1 MNMNDWENQK
11 LVGINKMDGH
21 TVYPPFDDKDDAIT
35 GERSASPYF
44 KLLNGA
50 WKFEYFTGPDT
61 LPEDFFE
68 EDFDCS
74 EWDDIVVPSNWQ
86 MKGYGNPH
94 YTNINYPI
102 PVNPPFVPSENP
114 TGCYIREFEIDES
127 WQDRRIMLKF
137 DGVDSFMYVWVNGQL
152 AGMSKGSRNPAE
164 FDITDIAQVGLN
176 RITVQVLQ
184 WSDGTYL
191 EDQDM
196 WWLSGIFRDVS
207 VMALP
212 EVDLF
217 DIFAKPLLDK
227 KYKNGILELEIEVR
241 NWMEKDV
248 RDLVVEAELFD
259 KCGRSVFKKPL
270 SAKTSVKEAKSAK
283 VRLEAEVRD
292 VMKWSAETPDLY
304 TLFLTL
310 KNSYGVIEYKS
321 LRIGFRTM
329 ELKNGNFLV
338 NGVPVMLRG
347 VNRHE
352 FQTDLGRAVTYDSI
366 MEDILQMKRH
376 NINAIRTCHYPD
388 SEMFYEICD
397 RYGLYVMC
405 EADLE
410 SHGFGYEEGKNP
422 SMWPEWER
430 ACVDRMQRMVEAF
443 KNHASIIFWSLGNEA
458 GYGINHKKMYAWTKK
473 RDNTRLVHYERDQ
486 MAETADVVSTMYS
499 APEFIVDTIIP
510 ERCKPSKKPYL
521 LCEYA
526 HAMGNGPGGLEDYWQ
541 TFYAH
546 KEIQGGFVWEW
557 CDHGIRTQDEDGC
570 EYFAYGG
577 DFGDTPNDGNF
588 IADGLV
594 FPDKSASPGLVEL
607 KKVIAP
613 VRVTA
618 KNLKKGIVNVANHY
632 DFITLEHLNV
642 VWSVS
647 ENGTVIQ
654 SGTIAPL
661 KIKARSNEDVVI
673 PFVMPE
679 NPKPGAEYFLNIS
692 FLLGMDTLWARCGH
706 EIAWGQLALPVKAAA
721 KKPSVSRSRAVVE
734 MDEDENFL
742 YIAADETFFEFDRHS
757 GTIANWMIDGLPLLE
772 AGPKLNIFRATTDN
786 DRSGAGM
793 AAKWK
798 AAYYHQLTHS
808 VRDVAF
814 DPATATVKVITRV
827 APPVLQW
834 GIECEYVYRFL
845 PDGSYTLELSG
856 KPVGEGMPP
865 FPRLGFQLALPEA
878 MDNVQWFGL
887 GPGESYVDT
896 REAQRVGLYK
906 AGVDSLSTEYTYPQ
920 ENGNRSEV
928 RRAAFYDLHMA
939 GFAVTGLDGMLFN
952 FSAHRFTPE
961 AIEAA
966 KHPHEIEEGENICLN
981 LDWKQQGIGS
991 SSCGP
996 YLPEKYQIPAEP
1008 FRFGMK
1014 FRGFRPNELND
1025 ISFFKMI

>member
-1 MNMNDWENQK
+1 MKDWENQK
-11 LVGINKMDGH
+11 LTGINKMEGH
-21 TVYPPFDDKDDAIT
+21 TFCPPFDGRTEALT
-35 GERSASPYF
+35 GERSSSPYF

-50 WKFEYFTGPDT
+50 WKFEYFASPESA
-61 LPEDFFE
+61 PEDFFE

-94 YTNINYPI
+94 YTNVVYPI

-114 TGCYIREFEIDES
+114 TGCYIREFEIEES
-127 WQDRRIMLKF
+127 WQDRRIVLRF
-137 DGVDSFMYVWVNGQL
+137 DGVDSFFYVWVNGQL

-164 FDITDIAQVGLN
+164 FDITDIAQIGPN

-207 VMALP
+207 VTAYP
-212 EVDLF
+212 EIDIF
-217 DIFAKPLLDK
+217 DIFAKPLLDR
-227 KYKNGILELEIEVR
+227 KYKNGQLELELEIR
-241 NWMEKDV
+241 NRMEKAGN
-248 RDLVVEAELFD
+248 DLVVEAELFD
-259 KCGRSVFKKPL
+259 KFGRAVFREPL
-270 SAKTSVKEAKSAK
+270 SAKTSVKAGKSAL
-283 VRLEAEVRD
+283 VRMNAEIRNVL
-292 VMKWSAETPDLY
+292 KWSAETPDLY
-304 TLFLTL
+304 TLLLTL
-310 KNSYGVIEYKS
+310 KNRYGVIECKS

-329 ELKNGNFLV
+329 ELRDGNFLV
-338 NGVPVMLRG
+338 NGVPIMIRG

-352 FQTDLGRAVTYDSI
+352 FQTDLGRAVTYDAI
-366 MEDILQMKRH
+366 LEDILLMKRN

-388 SEMFYEICD
+388 CEMFYEICD

-410 SHGFGYEEGKNP
+410 THGFGYAEGKNP
-422 SMWPEWER
+422 SMWPEWEHPFLE
-430 ACVDRMQRMVEAF
+430 RMQRMVETF

-458 GYGINHKKMYAWTKK
+458 GYGINHRKMYEWTKK

-486 MAETADVVSTMYS
+486 MAETADVLSTMYS
-499 APEFIVDTIIP
+499 APEFIVNTIIP
-510 ERCKPSKKPYL
+510 ERCRPTGKPFI

-557 CDHGIRTQDEDGC
+557 CDHGIRTRDEDGC

-577 DFGDTPNDGNF
+577 DFGETPNDGNF

-594 FPDKSASPGLVEL
+594 LPDKTPSPGLMEL

-618 KNLKKGIVNVANHY
+618 GNLKKGIVHVENHY
-632 DFITLEHLNV
+632 DFLTLEHLNV
-642 VWSVS
+642 VWSIS

-654 SGTIAPL
+654 SGSIPPLAIA
-661 KIKARSNEDVVI
+661 ARTGADVAI
-673 PFVMPE
+673 PFVMPPH
-679 NPKPGAEYFLNIS
+679 PKPGAEYFLNLS
-692 FLLGMDTLWARCGH
+692 FLLGADTLWARCGH
-706 EIAWGQLALPVKAAA
+706 EIAWAQLALDLKAAA
-721 KKPSVSRSRAVVE
+721 PKTAASRPASSPVE
-734 MDEDENFL
+734 MEEDADFL
-742 YIAADETFFEFDRHS
+742 YIAADETFFEFDRRT
-757 GTIANWMIDGLPLLE
+757 GTLASWMIDGLPLLE
-772 AGPKLNIFRATTDN
+772 SGPRLNLFRATTDN
-786 DRSGAGM
+786 DRGHSGM
-793 AAKWK
+793 AAQWK
-798 AAYYHQLTHS
+798 KAYYHQITHT
-808 VRDVAF
+808 VKDIAF
-814 DPATATVKVITRV
+814 DPDKARIRVLTRV

-834 GIECEYVYRFL
+834 GIDCEYIYQFL
-845 PDGSYTLELSG
+845 PDGSFTLELSG
-856 KPVGEGMPP
+856 KPAGDDMPP
-865 FPRLGFQLALPEA
+865 FPRLGFRLALPEA

-887 GPGESYVDT
+887 GPGESYPDT
-896 REAQRVGLYK
+896 KEAQRVGLYK
-906 AGVDSLSTEYTYPQ
+906 APVDALYTPYTYPQ

-928 RRAAFYDLHMA
+928 RRAAFYDLHMG
-939 GFAVTGLDGMLFN
+939 GFLVTGLNGMRFN

-961 AIEAA
+961 ALEAA
-966 KHPHEIEEGENICLN
+966 KHPHEIEESETICLN
-981 LDWKQQGIGS
+981 LDWKQQGVGS

-996 YLPEKYQIPAEP
+996 ALPEKYQIPVKP

-1025 ISFFKMI
+1025 GSFFQLL

>member
-1 MNMNDWENQK
+1 MNDWENQK

-304 TLFLTL
+304 TLLLTL

-772 AGPKLNIFRATTDN
+772 AGPRLNIFRATTDN

-928 RRAAFYDLHMA
+928 RRTAFYDLHMA

>member
-1 MNMNDWENQK
+1 MNDWENQK

-304 TLFLTL
+304 TLLLTL

-338 NGVPVMLRG
+338 NGVPGHAPRRQPPRVPDRP
-347 VNRHE
+347 
-352 FQTDLGRAVTYDSI
+352 
-366 MEDILQMKRH
+366 
-376 NINAIRTCHYPD
+376 RTC
-388 SEMFYEICD
+388 
-397 RYGLYVMC
+397 R
-405 EADLE
+405 
-410 SHGFGYEEGKNP
+410 
-422 SMWPEWER
+422 
-430 ACVDRMQRMVEAF
+430 
-443 KNHASIIFWSLGNEA
+443 
-458 GYGINHKKMYAWTKK
+458 
-473 RDNTRLVHYERDQ
+473 
-486 MAETADVVSTMYS
+486 
-499 APEFIVDTIIP
+499 
-510 ERCKPSKKPYL
+510 
-521 LCEYA
+521 
-526 HAMGNGPGGLEDYWQ
+526 
-541 TFYAH
+541 
-546 KEIQGGFVWEW
+546 
-557 CDHGIRTQDEDGC
+557 
-570 EYFAYGG
+570 
-577 DFGDTPNDGNF
+577 
-588 IADGLV
+588 
-594 FPDKSASPGLVEL
+594 
-607 KKVIAP
+607 
-613 VRVTA
+613 
-618 KNLKKGIVNVANHY
+618 NV
-632 DFITLEHLNV
+632 
-642 VWSVS
+642 
-647 ENGTVIQ
+647 
-654 SGTIAPL
+654 
-661 KIKARSNEDVVI
+661 
-673 PFVMPE
+673 
-679 NPKPGAEYFLNIS
+679 
-692 FLLGMDTLWARCGH
+692 
-706 EIAWGQLALPVKAAA
+706 
-721 KKPSVSRSRAVVE
+721 
-734 MDEDENFL
+734 
-742 YIAADETFFEFDRHS
+742 
-757 GTIANWMIDGLPLLE
+757 
-772 AGPKLNIFRATTDN
+772 
-786 DRSGAGM
+786 
-793 AAKWK
+793 
-798 AAYYHQLTHS
+798 
-808 VRDVAF
+808 
-814 DPATATVKVITRV
+814 
-827 APPVLQW
+827 
-834 GIECEYVYRFL
+834 
-845 PDGSYTLELSG
+845 
-856 KPVGEGMPP
+856 
-865 FPRLGFQLALPEA
+865 
-878 MDNVQWFGL
+878 
-887 GPGESYVDT
+887 
-896 REAQRVGLYK
+896 
-906 AGVDSLSTEYTYPQ
+906 
-920 ENGNRSEV
+920 
-928 RRAAFYDLHMA
+928 
-939 GFAVTGLDGMLFN
+939 
-952 FSAHRFTPE
+952 
-961 AIEAA
+961 
-966 KHPHEIEEGENICLN
+966 
-981 LDWKQQGIGS
+981 
-991 SSCGP
+991 
-996 YLPEKYQIPAEP
+996 
-1008 FRFGMK
+1008 
-1014 FRGFRPNELND
+1014 
-1025 ISFFKMI
+1025 

>member
-1 MNMNDWENQK
+1 MNDWENQK
-11 LVGINKMDGH
+11 LVGINKLDGH
-21 TVYPPFDDKDDAIT
+21 TVYAPFDDRTDAMN

-50 WKFEYFTGPDT
+50 WKFEYFPGPNT
-61 LPEDFFE
+61 LPPDFFE

-94 YTNINYPI
+94 YTNIMYPF
-102 PVNPPFVPSENP
+102 PVDPPHVPSENP

-127 WQDRRIMLKF
+127 WEDRRILLKF
-137 DGVDSFMYVWVNGQL
+137 DGVDSFLYVWVNGQL
-152 AGMSKGSRNPAE
+152 AGMSKGSRNCAE
-164 FDITDIAQVGLN
+164 FDITDIAQLGLN
-176 RITVQVLQ
+176 RVTVQVLQ

-212 EVDLF
+212 QLDLY
-217 DIFAKPLLDK
+217 DVFAKPLLDK
-227 KYKNGILELEIEVR
+227 NYRNGKLDLEIEVK
-241 NWMEKDV
+241 NFLEEDAE
-248 RDLVVEAELFD
+248 DLVVEAELFD
-259 KCGRSVFKKPL
+259 KYGNPVFRKPL
-270 SAKTSVKEAKSAK
+270 SGKLSVKEGRSAK
-283 VRLEAEVRD
+283 LSLDAEIKN

-304 TLFLTL
+304 TLLLAL
-310 KNSYGVIEYKS
+310 KQKKEVIEYKS
-321 LRIGFRTM
+321 LKIGFRTM

-338 NGVPVMLRG
+338 NGVAVMLRG

-352 FQTDLGRAVTYDSI
+352 FQTDLGRAVTHDAI
-366 MEDILQMKRH
+366 LEDILQMKRH

-388 SEMFYEICD
+388 SEMFYEMCD

-410 SHGFGYEEGKNP
+410 THGFGYEEGKNP
-422 SMWPEWER
+422 SMWPDWER

-443 KNHASIIFWSLGNEA
+443 KNHASILFWSLGNEA
-458 GYGINHKKMYAWTKK
+458 GYGVNHKKMYEWTKK

-486 MAETADVVSTMYS
+486 MAETADVISTMYS
-499 APEFIVDTIIP
+499 APEYIVDHILP
-510 ERCKPSKKPYL
+510 ERCKKTKKPYL

-526 HAMGNGPGGLEDYWQ
+526 HAMGNGPGGLEDYWR

-557 CDHGIRTQDEDGC
+557 CDHGIRTQDEDGQ

-607 KKVIAP
+607 KKVIEP
-613 VRVTA
+613 VRVSA
-618 KNLKKGIVNVANHY
+618 KDLKKGILSVTNHY
-632 DFITLEHLNV
+632 DFVSLEHLNI

-647 ENGTVIQ
+647 ENGSPVQ

-661 KIKARSNEDVVI
+661 GIPARTTGEMAV
-673 PFVMPE
+673 PFVLPA

-706 EIAWGQLALPVKAAA
+706 EIAWAQFALPVKSAA
-721 KKPSVSRSRAVVE
+721 KKAQPSKSKAVVE
-734 MDEDENFL
+734 MDEDDDTL
-742 YIAADETFFEFDRHS
+742 YIAADETFFEFDKQT
-757 GTIANWMIDGLPLLE
+757 GTIAHWTVDGLPLLE

-786 DRSGAGM
+786 DRGGAGM

-798 AAYYHQLTHS
+798 AAHYHQMMHRVEAIS
-808 VRDVAF
+808 YDAKK
-814 DPATATVKVITRV
+814 AQIKVLTRV
-827 APPVLQW
+827 APPVHRF
-834 GIECEYVYRFL
+834 GISCEYTYQFL
-845 PDGSYTLELSG
+845 PDGSYTLEIAG
-856 KPVGEGMPP
+856 MPQGEGLVP
-865 FPRLGFQLALPEA
+865 FPRLGFHLALPEE

-887 GPGESYVDT
+887 GPGESYSDT
-896 REAQRVGLYK
+896 KQAQRVGLFK
-906 AGVDSLSTEYTYPQ
+906 MSVDSLNTEYTYPQ

-928 RRAAFYDLHMA
+928 RRAAFFDQHMA
-939 GFAVTGLDGMLFN
+939 GFLVSGLNGAHFN
-952 FSAHRFTPE
+952 FGAHRYSQE
-961 AIEAA
+961 MLEAA
-966 KHPHEIEEGENICLN
+966 KHPHEIEDSDRIHLN
-981 LDWKQQGIGS
+981 LDWMQQGVGS

-996 YLPEKYQIPAEP
+996 YLPEQYQIPLKE

-1025 ISFFKMI
+1025 SSFFSLI

>member
-1 MNMNDWENQK
+1 MKDWENQK
-11 LVGINKMDGH
+11 LTGINKMEGH
-21 TVYPPFDDKDDAIT
+21 AVYPPFDDKTDAMS
-35 GERSASPYF
+35 GERSTSPYF

-50 WKFEYFTGPDT
+50 WKFEYFPTPDS
-61 LPEDFFE
+61 LPENFFD

-127 WQDRRIMLKF
+127 WEDRRIVLKF
-137 DGVDSFMYVWVNGQL
+137 DGVDSFFYVWVNGQL

-164 FDITDIAQVGLN
+164 FDITDIAQSGLN
-176 RITVQVLQ
+176 RVTVQVLQ

-207 VMALP
+207 VTAYP
-212 EVDLF
+212 EIDLF

-227 KYKNGILELEIEVR
+227 KYKNGQLELEIEVR
-241 NWMEKDV
+241 NQMEKV
-248 RDLVVEAELFD
+248 VNDLVVEAELFD
-259 KCGRSVFKKPL
+259 KSGRAVFREPL
-270 SAKTSVKEAKSAK
+270 SAKVSVKAEKSAL
-283 VRLEAEVRD
+283 VRMNAEIRN

-304 TLFLTL
+304 TLLLTL
-310 KNSYGVIEYKS
+310 KNRYGVIEYKS

-329 ELKNGNFLV
+329 ELKDGNFLV
-338 NGVPVMLRG
+338 NGVPVMIRG

-352 FQTDLGRAVTYDSI
+352 FQTDLGRAVTYDAI
-366 MEDILQMKRH
+366 IEDILQMKRH

-430 ACVDRMQRMVEAF
+430 PFLDRMQRMVEAF

-458 GYGINHKKMYAWTKK
+458 GYGINHKKMYEWTKK

-486 MAETADVVSTMYS
+486 MAETADVISTMYS
-499 APEFIVDTIIP
+499 APEFIEETIIP
-510 ERCKPSKKPYL
+510 ERCRPSGKPYL

-546 KEIQGGFVWEW
+546 KETQGGFVWEW

-594 FPDKSASPGLVEL
+594 FPDKSPSPGLLEL

-618 KNLKKGIVNVANHY
+618 KNLKKGVVTVANHY
-632 DFITLEHLNV
+632 DFLTLEHLNV

-654 SGTIAPL
+654 SGSIPPL
-661 KIKARSNEDVVI
+661 AIPARSSADVTI
-673 PFVMPE
+673 PFVLPA

-692 FLLGMDTLWARCGH
+692 FLLGADTLWARCGH
-706 EIAWGQLALPVKAAA
+706 EVAWGQLALNVKTAEKKAPVPRTGSAI
-721 KKPSVSRSRAVVE
+721 E
-734 MDEDENFL
+734 LEEDGDLL
-742 YIAADETFFEFDRHS
+742 YIAADEAFFEFDRRS
-757 GTIANWMIDGLPLLE
+757 GTLASWLIDGIPLLE

-786 DRSGAGM
+786 DRGGAGM
-793 AAKWK
+793 AQQWK
-798 AAYYHQLTHS
+798 NAYYHKITHS
-808 VRDVAF
+808 VRDISF
-814 DPATATVKVITRV
+814 DPETATVRVLTRV

-834 GIECEYVYRFL
+834 GIDCEYVYTFL
-845 PDGSYTLELSG
+845 PDGSFTLELSG
-856 KPVGEGMPP
+856 KPSGEGMVP
-865 FPRLGFQLALPEA
+865 FPRLGFQLALPEE

-887 GPGESYVDT
+887 GPGESYLDT
-896 REAQRVGLYK
+896 KEAQRVGLYK
-906 AGVDSLSTEYTYPQ
+906 APLDALYTPYTYPQ

-939 GFAVTGLDGMLFN
+939 GFLVTGLGGEHFN

-961 AIEAA
+961 ALEAA
-966 KHPHEIEEGENICLN
+966 KHPHEIEESENICLH
-981 LDWKQQGIGS
+981 LDWKQQGVGS

-996 YLPEKYQIPAEP
+996 FLPEKYQIPVKP

-1014 FRGFRPNELND
+1014 FRAFRPNELND
-1025 ISFFKMI
+1025 TSFFQLL

>member
-1 MNMNDWENQK
+1 MNDWENQK

-137 DGVDSFMYVWVNGQL
+137 DGVDSFMYVWINGQL

-304 TLFLTL
+304 TLLLTL

-499 APEFIVDTIIP
+499 APEHIVDTIIP

-546 KEIQGGFVWEW
+546 REIQGGFVWEW

-772 AGPKLNIFRATTDN
+772 AGPRLNIFRATTDN

-928 RRAAFYDLHMA
+928 RRTAFYDLHMA